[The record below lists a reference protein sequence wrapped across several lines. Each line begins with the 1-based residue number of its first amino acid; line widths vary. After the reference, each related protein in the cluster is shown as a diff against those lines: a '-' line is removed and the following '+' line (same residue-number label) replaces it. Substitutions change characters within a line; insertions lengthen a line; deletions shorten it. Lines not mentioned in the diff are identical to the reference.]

1 MSTKRK
7 RKATRAIRYTD
18 GTDGKVTHIEPAA
31 KNVKAKVN
39 KPPSGG
45 ISLSLSMDASEEND
59 DH

>member
-1 MSTKRK
+1 MSTRPRK
-7 RKATRAIRYTD
+7 RRATKAIRYA
-18 GTDGKVTHIEPAA
+18 DGKVTHIEPAA